1 MRIKYNMYSYKHGDM
16 SYESDLG
23 SWIRCNLGH
32 GIEEQLRAM
41 KDLVI
46 LCAEDML
53 SRNPEK
59 IDDIVRILCPSG
71 TDYKVEHD
79 QADD

>member
-16 SYESDLG
+16 SCEDHLS
-23 SWIRCNLGH
+23 SWIRGNLRG

-46 LCAEDML
+46 LCTEDML

-59 IDDIVRILCPSG
+59 IDDIVSILCPSG
-71 TDYKVEHD
+71 TDHKVEHD
-79 QADD
+79 TQD

>member
-1 MRIKYNMYSYKHGDM
+1 MRIKYNIYSHKHGDTPC
-16 SYESDLG
+16 ESDLG
-23 SWIRCNLGH
+23 SWINSNLGH

-53 SRNPEK
+53 ARNPDK
-59 IDDIVRILCPSG
+59 IDDVVSILCPSG

-79 QADD
+79 

>member
-1 MRIKYNMYSYKHGDM
+1 MRIKYNIYSYKYGDM
-16 SYESDLG
+16 PCENDLG
-23 SWIRCNLGH
+23 SWIRGNLGSE
-32 GIEEQLRAM
+32 IEEQLRAM

-79 QADD
+79 ALD